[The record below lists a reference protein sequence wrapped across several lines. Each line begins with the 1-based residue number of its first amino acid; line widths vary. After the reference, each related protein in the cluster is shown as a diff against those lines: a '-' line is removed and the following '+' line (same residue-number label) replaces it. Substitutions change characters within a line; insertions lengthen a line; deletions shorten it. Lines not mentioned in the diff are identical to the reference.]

1 MEQDTTYTE
10 KALRTES
17 KPKYMLIPVI
27 EKENGEVI
35 ADLARMH
42 EPEYKQLLR
51 AVHAVLGLASEVGE
65 VADALKRKLFYNKP
79 LDPVHLQE
87 ELGDINWYGRG
98 LLLDVANQMLIAE
111 DQDLRTK
118 TPEEIDDQNI
128 AKLRARYPEKFTEE
142 QALNRDHAKERAAL
156 ES

>member
-87 ELGDINWYGRG
+87 EL
-98 LLLDVANQMLIAE
+98 DVANQMLIAE